1 MNCRRTSCIF
11 ANGQTIMA
19 RSNMKAIIAL
29 SFCLIISLM
38 TACQEGST
46 KVSRNEPLA
55 ETGEVSKVY
64 GSPVHLG
71 ELEDKALDESSGI
84 VASRRNPDLFWTHND
99 SGDGPFLYAFDRT
112 GGKHGTWRVM
122 GADALD
128 WEDIAAGPGPQAGTS
143 YLYVGD
149 IGDNGKERREIIV
162 YRVAE
167 PIVTAEDADTNR
179 IEPQQT
185 EPAEAIRLRYPDGR
199 HDAEALAVHP
209 TTGDLYVI
217 TKTRNT
223 TAAASVYKLAAP
235 FSTSAINTLEKV
247 GDIRVPSLLPGMIT
261 GGDISPDGTKLILC
275 DYFNAYESSLP
286 ENSRGRFDRIWKQSP
301 AIVKL
306 GERQQGEAICY
317 RLDGRAVLAISEG
330 RHSALIEVERI
341 KP

>member
-1 MNCRRTSCIF
+1 
-11 ANGQTIMA
+11 
-19 RSNMKAIIAL
+19 MKAIVVLTLCFIV
-29 SFCLIISLM
+29 SLT
-38 TACQEGST
+38 TACSENST
-46 KVSRNEPLA
+46 KASRSEPPA
-55 ETGEVSKVY
+55 VTGEVSKAY
-64 GSPVHLG
+64 GPPVHLAD
-71 ELEDKALDESSGI
+71 LEDKALDESSGL

-99 SGDGPFLYAFDRT
+99 SGDGPFLYAFDRA
-112 GGKHGTWRVM
+112 GGKRGTWRVM

-128 WEDIAAGPGPQAGTS
+128 WEDIASGPGPQQGKS

-167 PIVTAEDADTNR
+167 PAITAEDASTNR
-179 IEPQQT
+179 NEPQQT

-217 TKTRNT
+217 TKTRST
-223 TAAASVYKLAAP
+223 TAAAPVYKLTAP
-235 FSTSAINTLEKV
+235 FSASIINTLEKV

-275 DYFNAYESSLP
+275 DYFNAYEASLP
-286 ENSRGRFDRIWKQSP
+286 DNSRGRFDQIWKQSP
-301 AIVKL
+301 AVIKL

-317 RLDGRAVLAISEG
+317 RLDGRAILATSEG
-330 RHSALIEVERI
+330 QHAALIEVVRL
-341 KP
+341 KL